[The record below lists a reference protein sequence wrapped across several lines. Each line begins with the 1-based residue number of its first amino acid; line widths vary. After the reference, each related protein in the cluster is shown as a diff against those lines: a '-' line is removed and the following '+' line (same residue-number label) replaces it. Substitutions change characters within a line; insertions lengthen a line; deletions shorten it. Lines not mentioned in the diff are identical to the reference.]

1 MKHTEIEAIF
11 TAKVTEYILKGY
23 IINANT
29 MSGHQ
34 GEVVKVDLRKGD
46 DLIRIMLDD
55 TAEWDDDHRRELVTL
70 TVGRSIEQIRDDGP
84 FSTMGRTFWN
94 NKQEIIEE
102 RKFYLIDN
110 RADYYI
116 EDVEAYDAMKH
127 KHYQRYRNRDDRRGR
142 RELPEAARMIA
153 KRFIKRTTGK
163 ARVNSKEIKVIKLDA
178 TKTDRPVYYAEYRG
192 KTYKI
197 G

>member
-46 DLIRIMLDD
+46 DLIRIMLDS
-55 TAEWDDDHRRELVTL
+55 TAEWDDDHRRELVAL

-84 FSTMGRTFWN
+84 FNTMGRTSWN

-142 RELPEAARMIA
+142 RELPEAARKIA
-153 KRFIKRTTGK
+153 KQFIKRTTGK
-163 ARVNSKEIKVIKLDA
+163 ARVNSKEIKVFKGVRYHDEPA
-178 TKTDRPVYYAEYRG
+178 RYYAEYRG
-192 KTYKI
+192 KTYQI